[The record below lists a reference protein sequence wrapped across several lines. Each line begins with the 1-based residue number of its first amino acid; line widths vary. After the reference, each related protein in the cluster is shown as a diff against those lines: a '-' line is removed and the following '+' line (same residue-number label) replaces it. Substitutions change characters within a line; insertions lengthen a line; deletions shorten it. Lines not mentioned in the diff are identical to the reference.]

1 MVTTAGETIL
11 DSGHAAFDIASKLL
25 PQAMLFETI
34 PQMAWKCWD
43 AMDRD
48 WFGRLHFVASKQKLM
63 LLGRNGKMTPLDGE
77 FGRSSGKISP
87 TKNANEA

>member
-34 PQMAWKCWD
+34 PQMAWKC
-43 AMDRD
+43 
-48 WFGRLHFVASKQKLM
+48 
-63 LLGRNGKMTPLDGE
+63 
-77 FGRSSGKISP
+77 
-87 TKNANEA
+87 